1 MKIKIKSLDKFSQ
14 NYEKE
19 FELIKVTDLDKKKEY
34 HYSDEYGICKIVDN
48 HDFIEIYRRG
58 EINSKQVFKVS
69 KHTPFIYMTKQFHT
83 KYKIFT
89 KKFEKETD
97 KIMLEYDIM
106 DNDNIINNIKLNIYF
121 MEK

>member
-1 MKIKIKSLDKFSQ
+1 M
-14 NYEKE
+14 
-19 FELIKVTDLDKKKEY
+19 TDLDKKKEY

-69 KHTPFIYMTKQFHT
+69 KHTPFIYMTKQFHA